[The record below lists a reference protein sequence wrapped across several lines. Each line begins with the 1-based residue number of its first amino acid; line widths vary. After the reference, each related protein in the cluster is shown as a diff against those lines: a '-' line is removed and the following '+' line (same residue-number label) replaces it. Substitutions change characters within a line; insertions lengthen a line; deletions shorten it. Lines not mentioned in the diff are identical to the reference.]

1 MIKVNNQPIDIQHF
15 PDGTPKIS
23 IDPRILHGI
32 KDHNPPTIHITWKYE
47 SDAELTYLFYITEH
61 IKTKLTNP
69 VLHLTLAY
77 VPNARFDRVKTD
89 DEVFTLKHFA
99 TLLNHM
105 GFATVRTLDVHS
117 NVAKA
122 LINHID
128 DRDITAYIRVVLRL
142 ISSQRTNDAFNMKY
156 GLNLC
161 PTNTE
166 NIVFFFP
173 DEGAMKRYASLSNEF
188 DIPYVFGMKNR
199 DWKSGQILGLDIC
212 NPSNLDLKDK
222 TVLIIDDICSKGG
235 TFYHSAK
242 KLQEYEPKE
251 IYLYVSHCED
261 TILDGE
267 LIESGLVK
275 EIFTTPSLLT
285 IKHPRIT
292 IV

>member
-1 MIKVNNQPIDIQHF
+1 
-15 PDGTPKIS
+15 
-23 IDPRILHGI
+23 
-32 KDHNPPTIHITWKYE
+32 
-47 SDAELTYLFYITEH
+47 
-61 IKTKLTNP
+61 
-69 VLHLTLAY
+69 
-77 VPNARFDRVKTD
+77 
-89 DEVFTLKHFA
+89 
-99 TLLNHM
+99 
-105 GFATVRTLDVHS
+105 
-117 NVAKA
+117 
-122 LINHID
+122 
-128 DRDITAYIRVVLRL
+128 
-142 ISSQRTNDAFNMKY
+142 MKY

-199 DWKSGQILGLDIC
+199 DWKSGQILGLNIC

-285 IKHPRIT
+285 IKHPYIT
-292 IV
+292 II